1 MIKLDLYVPQGFAF
15 DTFIDRYAIHDKE
28 TFYEACERVSS
39 YIASA
44 EEGTKREKFS
54 EKFLDILSTNRFVPG
69 GRIWRGSARPRGQL
83 LNCFVVPAEDSR
95 EGWGKALSDVT
106 IISGTGGGVGLN
118 FSKIRPRGTKIRGTG
133 GEATGSVSLMK
144 CINAV
149 CNELR
154 EGGGRRSALM
164 FCLNW
169 NHPDIPEFL
178 QVKLDQNELNNAN
191 ISICVDKEFFKLLEE
206 DGEIVY
212 KWQGMETGT
221 TMRAKDLWDKIV
233 QNSWESGDPGV
244 LNIGYAND
252 MNTID
257 YITDMSS
264 TNPCGEIWLSEYD
277 CCCLG
282 AINLSIHVENGKMNW
297 DALDETIALGVRF
310 LDNVLDQ
317 NHYPLPEIQ
326 ATCQNHR
333 RIGLGVMGLH
343 DMLLKMGY
351 KYSSDEG
358 RDFVDKLMAT
368 IKKTAYHTSIDLA
381 IEKGPFHGCDPD
393 KHIKSGFARSSLPKS
408 IKRRIA
414 QYGIRNCAILCIA
427 PTGTTSLVAGTSSGI
442 EPIFSLIH
450 KRNFNKHKDTHNDQA
465 KLASSTVVIH
475 PLYREFLADGV
486 SADHFESSYDIMP
499 EDHLAMQV
507 VCQKHVDNAISKTIN
522 LPEAF
527 DIKALSDNMIK
538 NISTLKGITIYRD
551 GSKGKS
557 PLEPMPKE
565 EAINYID
572 QANAEASVND
582 CPNGK
587 CEIS

>member
-1 MIKLDLYVPQGFAF
+1 MFL
-15 DTFIDRYAIHDKE
+15 DRYAIHDKE
-28 TFYEACERVSS
+28 TFYEACERVAFH
-39 YIASA
+39 IASA
-44 EEGTKREKFS
+44 EEGSKRDAICD
-54 EKFLDILSTNRFVPG
+54 KFLQILSTNRFVAG
-69 GRIWRGSARPRGQL
+69 GRIWRGSSRARGQL

-106 IISGTGGGVGLN
+106 VISGTGGGVGLN

-178 QVKLDQNELNNAN
+178 QVKLDKNELNNAN
-191 ISICVDKEFFKLLEE
+191 ISICVDKEFFKLLAE

-212 KWQGMETGT
+212 KWQGIETGT
-221 TMRAKDLWDKIV
+221 RMKAKDLWDKIV
-233 QNSWESGDPGV
+233 ENSWKSGDPGI
-244 LNIGYAND
+244 LNIGYANE

-282 AINLSIHVENGKMNW
+282 AINLSVHVQNGSMDW

-326 ATCQNHR
+326 ATCENHR

-351 KYSSDEG
+351 RYSSQDG
-358 RDFVDKLMAT
+358 RDFVDKLMDT

-381 IEKGPFHGCDPD
+381 IEKGPFHECKPEE
-393 KHIKSGFARSSLPKS
+393 HVKSGFAKKNLPTG
-408 IKRRIA
+408 IKRRIK
-414 QYGIRNCAILCIA
+414 QYGIRNCALLCIA
-427 PTGTTSLVAGTSSGI
+427 PTGTTSIIAGTSSGI
-442 EPIFSLIH
+442 EPIFSLIY

-465 KLASSTVVIH
+465 KLASNMVVVH
-475 PLYREFLADGV
+475 PLYREFLLEQKN
-486 SADHFESSYDIMP
+486 ADHFESSYDITP
-499 EDHLAMQV
+499 EEHLAMQT

-522 LPEAF
+522 LPEDYSAEQ
-527 DIKALSDNMIK
+527 LSESMIN
-538 NISTLKGITIYRD
+538 NIQTLKGITVYRD

-557 PLEPMPKE
+557 PLVPMSKE
-565 EAINYID
+565 EAIKYID
-572 QANAEASVND
+572 NATIEASVND

>member
-1 MIKLDLYVPQGFAF
+1 MIKLDLYVPQGFAY
-15 DTFIDRYAIHDKE
+15 DTFRDRYAIHDKE
-28 TFYEACERVSS
+28 TFFEACERVAL

-44 EEGTKREKFS
+44 EEGAKRECVSK
-54 EKFLDILSTNRFVPG
+54 KFLDILSTNRFVPG
-69 GRIWRGSARPRGQL
+69 GRIWRGSARARGQL
-83 LNCFVVPAEDSR
+83 LNCFVVQAEDSR

-178 QVKLDQNELNNAN
+178 EVKLDHNQLSNAN
-191 ISICVDKEFFKLLEE
+191 ISVCVDKEFFKILQE

-212 KWQGMETGT
+212 KWQGEEKG
-221 TMRAKDLWDKIV
+221 RLKAKDLWNKIIE
-233 QNSWESGDPGV
+233 NSWKSGDPGL
-244 LNIGYAND
+244 LNIGYANE

-282 AINLSIHVENGKMNW
+282 SINLSTHVENKTLDW
-297 DALDETIALGVRF
+297 DVLEDTIATGVRF

-343 DMLLKMGY
+343 DMLLKLGY
-351 KYSSDEG
+351 KYSSQEG
-358 RDFVDKLMAT
+358 RDFVDKLMNV
-368 IKKTAYHTSIDLA
+368 IKKTAYHKSIDLA
-381 IEKGPFHGCDPD
+381 IEKGPFHECDPD
-393 KHIKSGFARSSLPKS
+393 KHVKSGFGKQCLPKS
-408 IKRRIA
+408 VKRRIA
-414 QYGIRNCAILCIA
+414 EYGIRNCAILCIA

-450 KRNFNKHKDTHNDQA
+450 QRNFNKHKDTHDDSS

-475 PLYREFLADGV
+475 PLYKEFLEAGLDTE
-486 SADHFESSYDIMP
+486 HFESSYDITP
-499 EDHLAMQV
+499 EEHLAMQE
-507 VCQKHVDNAISKTIN
+507 VCQRHVDNAISKTVN
-522 LPEAF
+522 LPE
-527 DIKALSDNMIK
+527 DYSVEQLSESMVN
-538 NISTLKGITIYRD
+538 NIQTLKGITVYRD

-557 PLEPMPKE
+557 PLVPMPKE
-565 EAINYID
+565 EAVKYID
-572 QANAEASVND
+572 KAASEASVND

-587 CEIS
+587 CGIS